1 MATWLI
7 GSVVILVIVWVFYR
21 TVLRKNRASGCNQC
35 EDVGCPLIDQA
46 KMVQANKRRKAS

>member
-7 GSVVILVIVWVFYR
+7 GSVVVLAIIFVVYR
-21 TVLRKNRASGCNQC
+21 TFFRKNKAGGCSQC

-46 KMVQANKRRKAS
+46 KMVQANKQRKA

>member
-7 GSVVILVIVWVFYR
+7 GGIVVLAIGWVLYR
-21 TVLRKNRASGCNQC
+21 TFFRKNRTGGCSQC

-46 KMVQANKRRKAS
+46 KMVQANKHRKA